1 MLRHVR
7 ALADAAGTFGRKD
20 SRRTSLEHQATLR
33 RAGEQLRQALCEQE
47 LILNNATVGIAFLK
61 NRIVHRCNRR
71 YEEMYGAEPGK
82 YVGRP
87 SADLYVS
94 PDEHARVGREMR
106 EAAAAGCVYETEI
119 EQKRMDGS
127 VFWAR
132 MRGKAIDSQ
141 ANDWIWICEDVTE
154 NKTIQEALLRTRVEL
169 ELRVQERTRELA
181 LANER
186 LQQEIAERMEAEK
199 RIQRLADHD
208 VLTGLPNRRLLN
220 DRLGQAL
227 ALARRN
233 STSLAVLFVDLDR
246 FKTINDSLGHMLGD
260 KLLQSVS
267 DRLVCVLRSTDTV
280 CRHGGDEF
288 VVMLPEVSGPDGAAH
303 VAQKI
308 IDTLARAFVIQGQTL
323 HVSASVGVSIYPSDG
338 QTSDELLSRA
348 DAALY
353 HSKELGRN
361 NYQFFTAHMSASAAQ
376 RLQLETE
383 MHRALERDEFFL
395 FYQPR
400 IDLASGKVAGLEA
413 LLRWRHPEMG
423 MISPARFIPVAEETG
438 LILPIGEQVLRKAL
452 SQAAEWDHRGLLPRQ
467 IAVNLSPRQFRQ
479 LNLVSTITKAL
490 KATGFPPAKLALEIT
505 ETSLMQQTSH
515 TLDTLVELN
524 SMGISMAIDDFG
536 IGYSSLS
543 YLKRFPVDQLKI
555 DRSFVRDVSTDSD
568 DAAIVSA
575 IIALA
580 QKLELTV
587 VAEGVETEEQLRY
600 VAEAGCHEAQGYLLG
615 RPLSSAD
622 ALRYLEQATTSPL
635 HPLAMRH
642 TP

>member
-1 MLRHVR
+1 
-7 ALADAAGTFGRKD
+7 
-20 SRRTSLEHQATLR
+20 
-33 RAGEQLRQALCEQE
+33 
-47 LILNNATVGIAFLK
+47 
-61 NRIVHRCNRR
+61 
-71 YEEMYGAEPGK
+71 
-82 YVGRP
+82 
-87 SADLYVS
+87 
-94 PDEHARVGREMR
+94 
-106 EAAAAGCVYETEI
+106 
-119 EQKRMDGS
+119 
-127 VFWAR
+127 
-132 MRGKAIDSQ
+132 
-141 ANDWIWICEDVTE
+141 
-154 NKTIQEALLRTRVEL
+154 
-169 ELRVQERTRELA
+169 
-181 LANER
+181 
-186 LQQEIAERMEAEK
+186 
-199 RIQRLADHD
+199 
-208 VLTGLPNRRLLN
+208 
-220 DRLGQAL
+220 
-227 ALARRN
+227 
-233 STSLAVLFVDLDR
+233 
-246 FKTINDSLGHMLGD
+246 
-260 KLLQSVS
+260 
-267 DRLVCVLRSTDTV
+267 
-280 CRHGGDEF
+280 
-288 VVMLPEVSGPDGAAH
+288 
-303 VAQKI
+303 
-308 IDTLARAFVIQGQTL
+308 
-323 HVSASVGVSIYPSDG
+323 
-338 QTSDELLSRA
+338 
-348 DAALY
+348 
-353 HSKELGRN
+353 LGRN

-383 MHRALERDEFFL
+383 RHRALERDEFFL